1 MKVKG
6 NNNQIIIAGG
16 DYKSGSLSASDV
28 QAIAAALWNLIK
40 KTPKNRT

>member
-16 DYKSGSLSASDV
+16 DYKSGSLSPSDV
-28 QAIAAALWNLIK
+28 QAIAEALWGLIK
-40 KTPKNRT
+40 NTQK